1 MLSCNG
7 DHVVYDTKVLRKYIY
22 EVVKIDF
29 NLKDYKIGICCIKQK
44 EQSLVGSVS
53 E

>member
-1 MLSCNG
+1 MIP
-7 DHVVYDTKVLRKYIY
+7 KYLGNIY
-22 EVVKIDF
+22 TEVVKIDF
-29 NLKDYKIGICCIKQK
+29 NPKDYKIGICCIKQK

>member
-22 EVVKIDF
+22 
-29 NLKDYKIGICCIKQK
+29 
-44 EQSLVGSVS
+44 GSG
-53 E
+53 EDRF